1 MALHHRD
8 YDVVCTEDY
17 GRIQISLILGI
28 MHACGLPCVPG
39 SLSSLPAPAPEE
51 SLGTR
56 LGKGLLCQTN
66 PPGNIMDYQLSMFT
80 VLLEFEES
88 RALVNIP
95 DAWSPPIT
103 FLRSWKKS

>member
-1 MALHHRD
+1 MAFIALHHRD

-28 MHACGLPCVPG
+28 MRACGLPCVPG

-56 LGKGLLCQTN
+56 L
-66 PPGNIMDYQLSMFT
+66 D
-80 VLLEFEES
+80 
-88 RALVNIP
+88 
-95 DAWSPPIT
+95 IT
-103 FLRSWKKS
+103 AAVVRENSWEINTASGEITRK